1 MMIVLRLVGF
11 LFLLAL
17 GALFSLYLATGNRR
31 YIQYAYV
38 AIRFGLLLLVVFAA
52 FYVVER
58 FLLVV

>member
-31 YIQYAYV
+31 YLQYAYAV
-38 AIRFGLLLLVVFAA
+38 IRFGLLLLVVFAA